1 MAKNKA
7 LASAQKAY
15 QKGKN
20 ARAVK
25 AQKPKKKK
33 EKKIQ
38 EETRAVK
45 SAKPKT
51 PSTDV
56 SSQYKEYKKSS
67 FAPKT
72 TVTKPKVSN
81 SAQKAFTAGQKARE
95 AQKKRGVTNTSVPK
109 TSGKISDSFKTSKK
123 DLQKAYKKG
132 SQTTTLGTKQKK
144 TTTKVGKSKLE
155 SVNALTRSE
164 MSRVETASRYG
175 KKMGNQLLKGGKRT
189 GQKDIREKVGSKTAE
204 SAYKSKAATGV
215 MQGMSK
221 ADIFSNSVG
230 TYNKQAKKAIKKTKE
245 SAAYNVG
252 YGLGMAADMGMGGV
266 ASRGASAAE
275 LTGKGAAKLLGKEAA
290 KQLPKKAAKEAAEEV
305 AKVSGKQGAK
315 RFAKNRAGELVAETP
330 TNVLDAAKMSLDEN
344 GKLDKKEFKKW
355 LAVNTGLTA
364 GVGGAMEGIGAA
376 ATKKLSNKTISLLGK
391 QQAGTISKDEAQ
403 QLAKNLD
410 KLKNKSGNNALSG
423 DIASKGINDVNAM
436 AKEARINRAKAKSQA
451 RAPRVEAE
459 FKQRKIDRQKRFEA
473 RNTEDKYYNQ
483 LAKENPNGTFTDATK
498 TNTPNPDVRPKGVK
512 QTPKARR
519 EVRNKVHTALTKNTV
534 DAKAYSKAEKA
545 EIDNTI
551 DTISNRIHN
560 GDLEGARDLS
570 KKLARKYGQVDEVSL
585 SSNPELWEEVKNAQ
599 KHMRSITIHTP
610 KGNGR
615 LKDIEEHLI
624 DGYDWKNLHIRK
636 STHGKNRSYGV
647 DEIWDELSENYPA
660 VFSKEITDNTERL
673 RRLAEVSA
681 MKEKDTASGFRL
693 GEDEIQANQ
702 DDVWQSIY
710 AAAEE
715 NAGKFEGGEA
725 RSFDAIAEDEA
736 KRLKNLEAVNK
747 RLDDINAKKETATP
761 EELSRL
767 NAEES
772 VVKEAK
778 QNLENPKTGGYA
790 ALDEEM
796 PMIKGTASEKQI
808 QRIIKQSEG
817 DLDGVYS
824 APKNM
829 DEDGVIRSETR
840 GKQGVART
848 WQQVREALVD
858 NFASLEDI
866 AKQLPDEAR
875 NKMLA
880 QINELRRSQKTG
892 RALVAEKG
900 RAIYSKYGLTKRG
913 LETELK
919 REDFEWYCFLKH
931 ELDRKKA
938 GNNFTDLSR
947 DEIYKQLKELENKY
961 PKADKDGVVTGSQ
974 IADFQKET
982 TKYFDDLLEREV
994 DAGITSAEEAAN
1006 FRRMY
1011 PNYVPTYK
1019 PQEFEQMLKRNTKDE
1034 IDVGRGLKAATGGSH
1049 ELVPLY
1055 NQMQV
1060 KTNVVLKRTE
1070 LNRTLNLLCQA
1081 SGTTLDELDE
1091 AIPFFKHMANED
1103 KPKALL
1109 DTQVFTQ
1116 AREGKHIAVMYHNG
1130 EKMEI
1135 SIDPEVYDAIRRWSG
1150 EDRKWLTLSRIV
1162 DNKVT
1167 RGVNTQFKKWITDY
1181 NIFFGLKNFKRD
1193 TATALYYTKDIKGFI
1208 KNFPK
1213 AFAVCTLPDKLLT
1226 KDMKMYKEALQV
1238 YKENGGIISQF
1249 IARDTATTT
1258 FFDTAGKFNPLKW
1271 AENFNSTLET
1281 IPRMTEFLSAIESNV
1296 AKQSEK
1302 KIADMSAEEL
1312 SEAFSAALKDKNVI
1326 ADSMYRAKDVTL
1338 NFDRSGWL
1346 GSMLNRGVVPF
1357 FNPAIQGLD
1366 KLGRKLITDNIKRGA
1381 KMEIAAGD
1389 TIKSFLKM
1397 GAALTGMVA
1406 LPTALWD
1413 SMFGDYINGKVEG
1426 YEKQSDYNRYANYLL
1441 PVGDGKFIKIP
1452 KARELASIQAS
1463 LDYAFDNMK
1472 YGSGSK
1478 WERLFGEQKE
1488 RDLLSMANIAYEQ
1501 IGPVSPFKDNILSPV
1516 WRVYNNETWYGGKIE
1531 SGRDL
1536 DLREQGRIS
1545 EIWDEDT
1552 SGVAKYIGK
1561 KFNLSPKKVDN
1572 VMDSYLGVLY
1582 DMGIKQTSSRN
1593 SLKGESFGSGLKQI
1607 LSSQVSTNF
1616 MIDSVFQNANA
1627 TDYYNEVDRRNEKL
1641 KKLKEGTPEYTK
1653 VFAEQNKDKNAF
1665 AYTSSQY
1672 DELMAQIYLD
1682 KNLTRAQKNKYARLI
1697 KAQQNAMWGDRKSG
1711 KGVSS
1716 VDPMA
1721 DAWNLKDK
1729 NGKRVLSTETI
1740 INSCSYTSKSGN
1752 NTIKDA
1758 YDLYKKNGGKSSSK
1772 FMEVTLAARD
1782 VNRSAG
1788 DSLSSPRYEVIA
1800 YANELNG
1807 IKNSDKVIKSYIEK
1821 DTTRQRLTE
1830 NAKIYK
1836 EYGFTIKNY
1845 RTQRKTIVQG
1855 AFDLG
1860 YEYAGDIRDGEKSM
1874 LLANARTKKGAKYR
1888 DGSYQANDFYIM
1900 NRMNGARCLD
1910 AKKNGNYKAKD
1921 IKDLCDKYKLKQ
1933 NDDYKWDTDKVV
1945 NAINKEHPNASQEVK
1960 AAMFNVITGYTYKNP
1975 FGSIGDYSLDTDT
1988 GVYCSGGYGGW
1999 GRRRRRRRRG
2009 HWGRYGGGGR
2019 GSAFKPVVND
2029 AGSKAK
2035 VSNTSRTNSSS
2046 KSNLD
2051 DAYRR
2056 KLKKLR
2062 EETRQVK

>member
-20 ARAVK
+20 ARAAQVK

-175 KKMGNQLLKGGKRT
+175 KQKGNQLLKGGKRT

-330 TNVLDAAKMSLDEN
+330 TNVLDAAKMSLDEDGN
-344 GKLDKKEFKKW
+344 LNKKEFKKW

-376 ATKKLSNKTISLLGK
+376 ATKKLASNTIELIGK
-391 QQAGTISKDEAQ
+391 RNAGKITEKEAK
-403 QLAKNLD
+403 QLKSNLRRLSAKREAN
-410 KLKNKSGNNALSG
+410 SVSG
-423 DIASKGINDVNAM
+423 DIAKARFETINAKDAAKKAGEYQPVTKKFAGRGNRYTQSAEVQGKRARAQYAAKQAENEQRMLDRRIAREQPKLNEKGVAM
-436 AKEARINRAKAKSQA
+436 RRAENYEAKTKQAKALAEEAKKYPDRATIRKQIDDATELLDNLKAKEVNPNVPAKDRAEKIRLVESRIEELRRQEGVVWRAEKAAETSIPKPIAQA
-451 RAPRVEAE
+451 NKAVETAKKA
-459 FKQRKIDRQKRFEA
+459 F
-473 RNTEDKYYNQ
+473 
-483 LAKENPNGTFTDATK
+483 KENPTPENKARVELAQEARTK
-498 TNTPNPDVRPKGVK
+498 AKKSYTE
-512 QTPKARR
+512 TPKARN
-519 EVRNKVHTALTKNTV
+519 EANLTPEQKKLQSER
-534 DAKAYSKAEKA
+534 DEAEKA
-545 EIDNTI
+545 YN
-551 DTISNRIHN
+551 
-560 GDLEGARDLS
+560 
-570 KKLARKYGQVDEVSL
+570 
-585 SSNPELWEEVKNAQ
+585 
-599 KHMRSITIHTP
+599 
-610 KGNGR
+610 
-615 LKDIEEHLI
+615 
-624 DGYDWKNLHIRK
+624 
-636 STHGKNRSYGV
+636 
-647 DEIWDELSENYPA
+647 
-660 VFSKEITDNTERL
+660 
-673 RRLAEVSA
+673 
-681 MKEKDTASGFRL
+681 
-693 GEDEIQANQ
+693 
-702 DDVWQSIY
+702 
-710 AAAEE
+710 
-715 NAGKFEGGEA
+715 
-725 RSFDAIAEDEA
+725 
-736 KRLKNLEAVNK
+736 
-747 RLDDINAKKETATP
+747 
-761 EELSRL
+761 
-767 NAEES
+767 
-772 VVKEAK
+772 EAK
-778 QNLENPKTGGYA
+778 QAYEQWDKKGGEFYNKKQRAYDTGNKELGDQYYTEYKSIQEEIARREAEMKRLEAEFNDKNNAFVESQRTGGYA

-808 QRIIKQSEG
+808 QNVIKQSEG

-900 RAIYSKYGLTKRG
+900 RAIYSKFGLTKRG

-1116 AREGKHIAVMYHNG
+1116 SREGKHIAVMYHNG

-1162 DNKVT
+1162 DNKLT

-1281 IPRMTEFLSAIESNV
+1281 IPRMTEFLSAVESNV

-1406 LPTALWD
+1406 MPTLMWD

-1593 SLKGESFGSGLKQI
+1593 SLKGESFGSGVRQI

-1665 AYTSSQY
+1665 AYTASQY

-1758 YDLYKKNGGKSSSK
+1758 YDLYKKNGGKSAGK

-1933 NDDYKWDTDKVV
+1933 SDDYKWDTDKVV

-1999 GRRRRRRRRG
+1999 GRRRRGRRRG
-2009 HWGRYGGGGR
+2009 HWGGYGGGGR
-2019 GSAFKPVVND
+2019 GSTFKPVVND

>member
-15 QKGKN
+15 LKGKS
-20 ARAVK
+20 AK
-25 AQKPKKKK
+25 QQKPKKKK
-33 EKKIQ
+33 EQ
-38 EETRAVK
+38 REETRT
-45 SAKPKT
+45 AKPKT

-72 TVTKPKVSN
+72 TKPKASN
-81 SAQKAFTAGQKARE
+81 TASAKSAFKAGQKARE
-95 AQKKRGVTNTSVPK
+95 AQKKRGVTNTSIPK

-132 SQTTTLGTKQKK
+132 SQTTALGTKQKK

-175 KKMGNQLLKGGKRT
+175 KQKGNILLKGGKRT

-275 LTGKGAAKLLGKEAA
+275 LAGKGAAKALGKGAA
-290 KQLPKKAAKEAAEEV
+290 KQLPKKAAKEAAEGV

-344 GKLDKKEFKKW
+344 GNLDKKEFKKW
-355 LAVNTGLTA
+355 LAINTGLTA

-376 ATKKLSNKTISLLGK
+376 ATKKLASNTIELIGK
-391 QQAGTISKDEAQ
+391 RDAGKITEKEAK
-403 QLAKNLD
+403 QLKSNLRRLSAKREAN
-410 KLKNKSGNNALSG
+410 SMSG
-423 DIASKGINDVNAM
+423 DIAKARFETINAKDAAKKAGEYQPVTKKFAGRGNRYTQSAEVQGKRARAQYAAKQAENEQRMLDRRIAREQPKLDEKGVAM
-436 AKEARINRAKAKSQA
+436 RRAENFEAKTKQAKALAEEAKKYPDRATIRKQIDDATELLDNLKAKQANPNVPAKDSAEKIKLVESRIEELRRQEGVVWRAEKAAETSVPKPVAQANKAVETAKKAFKDNPTPENKARVELAQEARTKATK
-451 RAPRVEAE
+451 AE
-459 FKQRKIDRQKRFEA
+459 PQKRLAELHEKNKTIGLTKYEEQEA
-473 RNTEDKYYNQ
+473 RNLQIQ
-483 LAKENPNGTFTDATK
+483 LGNIK
-498 TNTPNPDVRPKGVK
+498 PDVS
-512 QTPKARR
+512 A
-519 EVRNKVHTALTKNTV
+519 
-534 DAKAYSKAEKA
+534 SAE
-545 EIDNTI
+545 
-551 DTISNRIHN
+551 
-560 GDLEGARDLS
+560 
-570 KKLARKYGQVDEVSL
+570 RK
-585 SSNPELWEEVKNAQ
+585 
-599 KHMRSITIHTP
+599 
-610 KGNGR
+610 
-615 LKDIEEHLI
+615 
-624 DGYDWKNLHIRK
+624 
-636 STHGKNRSYGV
+636 
-647 DEIWDELSENYPA
+647 
-660 VFSKEITDNTERL
+660 
-673 RRLAEVSA
+673 
-681 MKEKDTASGFRL
+681 
-693 GEDEIQANQ
+693 
-702 DDVWQSIY
+702 
-710 AAAEE
+710 
-715 NAGKFEGGEA
+715 
-725 RSFDAIAEDEA
+725 
-736 KRLKNLEAVNK
+736 
-747 RLDDINAKKETATP
+747 
-761 EELSRL
+761 
-767 NAEES
+767 
-772 VVKEAK
+772 
-778 QNLENPKTGGYA
+778 GGYA

-808 QRIIKQSEG
+808 QNVIKQSEG
-817 DLDGVYS
+817 DLEGVFS

-829 DEDGVIRSETR
+829 DADGVIRSETR
-840 GKQGVART
+840 GKAGVART
-848 WQQVREALVD
+848 WQQVREALID

-900 RAIYSKYGLTKRG
+900 RAIYSKFGLTKRG
-913 LETELK
+913 AETAAK

-947 DEIYKQLKELENKY
+947 DDIYKQIKELEDKY

-982 TKYFDDLLEREV
+982 TKYFDELLDREV

-1019 PQEFEQMLKRNTKDE
+1019 PNEFEQMLKRSTKDE

-1049 ELVPLY
+1049 DLVPLY

-1060 KTNVVLKRTE
+1060 KTNAVLKRTE

-1213 AFAVCTLPDKLLT
+1213 AFAVCTLPDKMLT
-1226 KDMKMYKEALQV
+1226 KNMKMYKEALTV

-1249 IARDTATTT
+1249 IARDSATTT

-1281 IPRMTEFLSAIESNV
+1281 IPRMTEFLSAVESNV
-1296 AKQSEK
+1296 AKQSQK

-1406 LPTALWD
+1406 MPTLMWD

-1426 YEKQSDYNRYANYLL
+1426 YEKQSDYNRYAYYLL

-1488 RDLLSMANIAYEQ
+1488 RDLLSMSKIAYEQ

-1552 SGVAKYIGK
+1552 SGVAKIIGK

-1582 DMGIKQTSSRN
+1582 DMGIKQTSSKN
-1593 SLKGESFGSGLKQI
+1593 SLEGESFGNGVKQV
-1607 LSSQVSTNF
+1607 LSSQFSTNF

-1682 KNLTRAQKNKYARLI
+1682 KNLTRTQKNKYARLI

-1758 YDLYKKNGGKSSSK
+1758 YDLYKKNGGKSAGK

-1821 DTTRQRLTE
+1821 DSTRQRLTE

-1836 EYGFTIKNY
+1836 EYGFTINNY

-1860 YEYAGDIRDGEKSM
+1860 YEYAGEIRDGEKSM
-1874 LLANARTKKGAKYR
+1874 LLANARTKKGSQYR
-1888 DGSYQANDFYIM
+1888 DGAYQANDFYIM

-1910 AKKNGNYKAKD
+1910 AKKNGRYKAKD

-1945 NAINKEHPNASQEVK
+1945 NAINKEHPNASNEVK

-1975 FGSIGDYSLDTDT
+1975 FGSIGDYSLSTDT
-1988 GVYCSGGYGGW
+1988 GVYCSGGGYSY
-1999 GRRRRRRRRG
+1999 GRRRRRRG
-2009 HWGRYGGGGR
+2009 WGGYGGGGR
-2019 GSAFKPVVND
+2019 GSTFKPVINT
-2029 AGSKAK
+2029 AGSGAK
-2035 VSNTSRTNSSS
+2035 VTNTSKKNSSS

-2051 DAYRR
+2051 DAYRK

-2062 EETRQVK
+2062 EETRQIK

>member
-20 ARAVK
+20 ARAAQVK

-95 AQKKRGVTNTSVPK
+95 AQRKRGVTNTSVPK

-144 TTTKVGKSKLE
+144 TITKVGKSKLE

-275 LTGKGAAKLLGKEAA
+275 LAGKGAAKLLGKEAA

-376 ATKKLSNKTISLLGK
+376 ATKKLASNTIELIGK
-391 QQAGTISKDEAQ
+391 RDAGKITEKEAK
-403 QLAKNLD
+403 QLKSNLRRLSAKREAN
-410 KLKNKSGNNALSG
+410 SMSG
-423 DIASKGINDVNAM
+423 DIAKARFETINAKDAAKKAGEYQPVTKKFAGRGNRYTQSAEVQGKRARAQYAAKQAENEQRMLDRRIAREQPKLNEKGVAM
-436 AKEARINRAKAKSQA
+436 RRSENLAKSRENAKALRNEAKKYPDHATIKKQLDDANERLNKLKALKDDPNTNVSTLDSSIREVEHQIETLKHQESVVWNAERAVKSSGLDSAEKVSESIKPVEKAVKDAEEAVAKNSTPETRA
-451 RAPRVEAE
+451 RLELAEEALE
-459 FKQRKIDRQKRFEA
+459 KVKAEAKAEPQKRLAELQKKDKTIGLTKYEEQEA
-473 RNTEDKYYNQ
+473 RNLQIQIGNIK
-483 LAKENPNGTFTDATK
+483 
-498 TNTPNPDVRPKGVK
+498 PDVS
-512 QTPKARR
+512 A
-519 EVRNKVHTALTKNTV
+519 
-534 DAKAYSKAEKA
+534 SAE
-545 EIDNTI
+545 
-551 DTISNRIHN
+551 
-560 GDLEGARDLS
+560 
-570 KKLARKYGQVDEVSL
+570 
-585 SSNPELWEEVKNAQ
+585 
-599 KHMRSITIHTP
+599 
-610 KGNGR
+610 
-615 LKDIEEHLI
+615 
-624 DGYDWKNLHIRK
+624 RK
-636 STHGKNRSYGV
+636 S
-647 DEIWDELSENYPA
+647 
-660 VFSKEITDNTERL
+660 
-673 RRLAEVSA
+673 
-681 MKEKDTASGFRL
+681 
-693 GEDEIQANQ
+693 
-702 DDVWQSIY
+702 
-710 AAAEE
+710 
-715 NAGKFEGGEA
+715 
-725 RSFDAIAEDEA
+725 
-736 KRLKNLEAVNK
+736 
-747 RLDDINAKKETATP
+747 
-761 EELSRL
+761 
-767 NAEES
+767 
-772 VVKEAK
+772 
-778 QNLENPKTGGYA
+778 GYA
-790 ALDEEM
+790 AIEGEM
-796 PMIKGTASEKQI
+796 PLIKGQASEKQI

-931 ELDRKKA
+931 ELDRMKA

-982 TKYFDDLLEREV
+982 TKYFDELLDREV

-1135 SIDPEVYDAIRRWSG
+1135 SIDSEVYDAIRRWSG

-1162 DNKVT
+1162 DNNVT

-1281 IPRMTEFLSAIESNV
+1281 IPRMTEFLSAVESNV

-1665 AYTSSQY
+1665 AYTASQY

-1758 YDLYKKNGGKSSSK
+1758 YDLYKKNGGKSAGK

-1821 DTTRQRLTE
+1821 DSTRQRLTE

-2019 GSAFKPVVND
+2019 GSTFKPVVND

>member
-20 ARAVK
+20 ARAAQVK

-95 AQKKRGVTNTSVPK
+95 AQKRRGVTNTSVPK

-305 AKVSGKQGAK
+305 VKVSGKQGAK

-364 GVGGAMEGIGAA
+364 SVGGAMEGIGAA
-376 ATKKLSNKTISLLGK
+376 ATKKLASNTIELIGK
-391 QQAGTISKDEAQ
+391 RDAGKITEKEAK
-403 QLAKNLD
+403 QLKSNLRRLSAKREAN
-410 KLKNKSGNNALSG
+410 SMSG
-423 DIASKGINDVNAM
+423 DIAKARFETINAKDAAKKAGEYQPVTKKFAGRGNRYTQSAEVQGKRARAQYAAKQAENEQRMLDRRIAREQPKLNEKGVAM
-436 AKEARINRAKAKSQA
+436 RRAENFEAKTKQAKALAEEAKKYPDRATIRKQIDDATELLDNLKAKEVNPNVPAKDRAEKIRLVESRIEELRRQEGVVWRAEKAAETSVPKPIAQA
-451 RAPRVEAE
+451 NKAVETAKKAFKENPTPENKARVELA
-459 FKQRKIDRQKRFEA
+459 QEA
-473 RNTEDKYYNQ
+473 RN
-483 LAKENPNGTFTDATK
+483 
-498 TNTPNPDVRPKGVK
+498 
-512 QTPKARR
+512 
-519 EVRNKVHTALTKNTV
+519 
-534 DAKAYSKAEKA
+534 KAE
-545 EIDNTI
+545 
-551 DTISNRIHN
+551 
-560 GDLEGARDLS
+560 
-570 KKLARKYGQVDEVSL
+570 
-585 SSNPELWEEVKNAQ
+585 PQ
-599 KHMRSITIHTP
+599 K
-610 KGNGR
+610 
-615 LKDIEEHLI
+615 
-624 DGYDWKNLHIRK
+624 
-636 STHGKNRSYGV
+636 
-647 DEIWDELSENYPA
+647 
-660 VFSKEITDNTERL
+660 
-673 RRLAEVSA
+673 RLAELHEKNKTIGLTKYEKQEARNLQIQIGNIKPDVSA
-681 MKEKDTASGFRL
+681 S
-693 GEDEIQANQ
+693 
-702 DDVWQSIY
+702 
-710 AAAEE
+710 AER
-715 NAGKFEGGEA
+715 K
-725 RSFDAIAEDEA
+725 
-736 KRLKNLEAVNK
+736 
-747 RLDDINAKKETATP
+747 
-761 EELSRL
+761 
-767 NAEES
+767 
-772 VVKEAK
+772 
-778 QNLENPKTGGYA
+778 GGYA
-790 ALDEEM
+790 AIEGEM
-796 PMIKGTASEKQI
+796 PLIKGQASEKQI

-1281 IPRMTEFLSAIESNV
+1281 IPRMTEFLSAVESNV

-1389 TIKSFLKM
+1389 TMKSFLKM

-1758 YDLYKKNGGKSSSK
+1758 YDLYKKNGGKSAGK

-1821 DTTRQRLTE
+1821 DSTRQRLTE

>member
-20 ARAVK
+20 ARAAQVK

-175 KKMGNQLLKGGKRT
+175 KQKGNQLLKGGKRT

-230 TYNKQAKKAIKKTKE
+230 TYNKQAKKALKKTKE

-330 TNVLDAAKMSLDEN
+330 TNVLDAAKMSLDEDGN
-344 GKLDKKEFKKW
+344 LNKKEFKKW
-355 LAVNTGLTA
+355 LAINTGLTA

-376 ATKKLSNKTISLLGK
+376 ATKKLASNTIELIGK
-391 QQAGTISKDEAQ
+391 RNAGKITEKEAK
-403 QLAKNLD
+403 QLKSNLRRLSAKREAN
-410 KLKNKSGNNALSG
+410 SMSG
-423 DIASKGINDVNAM
+423 DIAKARFETINAKDAAKKAGEYQPVTKKFAGRGNRYTQSAEVQGKRARAQYAAKQAENEQRMLDRRIAREQPKLNEKGVAM
-436 AKEARINRAKAKSQA
+436 RRAENFEAKTIQAKALAEEAKKYPDRATIRKQIDDATELLDNLKAKEVNPNVPAKDRAEKIRLVESRIEELRRQEGVVWRAEKAAETSVPKPIAQA
-451 RAPRVEAE
+451 NKAVETAKKAFKENPTPENKARVELAQEARTKAE
-459 FKQRKIDRQKRFEA
+459 PQKRLAELQKKDKTIGLTKYEEQEA
-473 RNTEDKYYNQ
+473 RNLQIQIGNIK
-483 LAKENPNGTFTDATK
+483 
-498 TNTPNPDVRPKGVK
+498 PDVS
-512 QTPKARR
+512 A
-519 EVRNKVHTALTKNTV
+519 
-534 DAKAYSKAEKA
+534 SAE
-545 EIDNTI
+545 
-551 DTISNRIHN
+551 
-560 GDLEGARDLS
+560 
-570 KKLARKYGQVDEVSL
+570 RK
-585 SSNPELWEEVKNAQ
+585 
-599 KHMRSITIHTP
+599 
-610 KGNGR
+610 
-615 LKDIEEHLI
+615 
-624 DGYDWKNLHIRK
+624 
-636 STHGKNRSYGV
+636 
-647 DEIWDELSENYPA
+647 
-660 VFSKEITDNTERL
+660 
-673 RRLAEVSA
+673 
-681 MKEKDTASGFRL
+681 
-693 GEDEIQANQ
+693 
-702 DDVWQSIY
+702 
-710 AAAEE
+710 
-715 NAGKFEGGEA
+715 
-725 RSFDAIAEDEA
+725 
-736 KRLKNLEAVNK
+736 
-747 RLDDINAKKETATP
+747 
-761 EELSRL
+761 
-767 NAEES
+767 
-772 VVKEAK
+772 
-778 QNLENPKTGGYA
+778 GGYA
-790 ALDEEM
+790 AIEGEM
-796 PMIKGTASEKQI
+796 PLIKGQASEKQI

-817 DLDGVYS
+817 ELEGVYS

-1281 IPRMTEFLSAIESNV
+1281 IPRMTEFLSAVESNV

-1312 SEAFSAALKDKNVI
+1312 SEAFSVALKDKNVI

-1572 VMDSYLGVLY
+1572 VMDSYLGVIY

-1593 SLKGESFGSGLKQI
+1593 SLKGESFGSGVRQI

-1758 YDLYKKNGGKSSSK
+1758 YDLYKKNGGKSAGK

-1933 NDDYKWDTDKVV
+1933 SDDYKWDTDKVV

-1999 GRRRRRRRRG
+1999 GRRRRGRRRG

-2019 GSAFKPVVND
+2019 GSTFKPVVND

>member
-20 ARAVK
+20 ARAAQVK

-45 SAKPKT
+45 SVKPKT

-175 KKMGNQLLKGGKRT
+175 KQKGNLLLKGGKRT

-330 TNVLDAAKMSLDEN
+330 TNVLDAAKMSLDEEGN
-344 GKLDKKEFKKW
+344 LNKKEFKKW

-376 ATKKLSNKTISLLGK
+376 ATKKLASNTIELIGK
-391 QQAGTISKDEAQ
+391 RDAGKITEKEAK
-403 QLAKNLD
+403 QLKSNIRRLSAKREAN
-410 KLKNKSGNNALSG
+410 SMSG
-423 DIASKGINDVNAM
+423 DIAKARFETINAKDAAKKAGEYQPVTKKFAGRGNRYTQSAEVQGKRARAQYAAKQAENEQRMLDRRIAREQPKLNEKGVAM
-436 AKEARINRAKAKSQA
+436 RRAENFEAKTKQAKALVEEAKKYPDRATIRKQIDDATELLDNLKAKEVNPNVPAKDRAEKIRLVESRIEELRRQEGVVWRAEKAAETTVPKPIAQA
-451 RAPRVEAE
+451 NKAVETAKKAFKENPTPENKARVELAQEARTKATKAE
-459 FKQRKIDRQKRFEA
+459 PQKRLAELQKKDKTIGLTKYEEQEA
-473 RNTEDKYYNQ
+473 RNLQIQIGNIK
-483 LAKENPNGTFTDATK
+483 
-498 TNTPNPDVRPKGVK
+498 PDVSASV
-512 QTPKARR
+512 
-519 EVRNKVHTALTKNTV
+519 E
-534 DAKAYSKAEKA
+534 
-545 EIDNTI
+545 
-551 DTISNRIHN
+551 
-560 GDLEGARDLS
+560 
-570 KKLARKYGQVDEVSL
+570 RK
-585 SSNPELWEEVKNAQ
+585 
-599 KHMRSITIHTP
+599 
-610 KGNGR
+610 
-615 LKDIEEHLI
+615 
-624 DGYDWKNLHIRK
+624 
-636 STHGKNRSYGV
+636 
-647 DEIWDELSENYPA
+647 
-660 VFSKEITDNTERL
+660 
-673 RRLAEVSA
+673 
-681 MKEKDTASGFRL
+681 
-693 GEDEIQANQ
+693 
-702 DDVWQSIY
+702 
-710 AAAEE
+710 
-715 NAGKFEGGEA
+715 
-725 RSFDAIAEDEA
+725 
-736 KRLKNLEAVNK
+736 
-747 RLDDINAKKETATP
+747 
-761 EELSRL
+761 
-767 NAEES
+767 
-772 VVKEAK
+772 
-778 QNLENPKTGGYA
+778 GGYA
-790 ALDEEM
+790 AIEGEIPL
-796 PMIKGTASEKQI
+796 IKGQASEKQI

-817 DLDGVYS
+817 DLDGVFS

-866 AKQLPDEAR
+866 AKQLPEEAR

-913 LETELK
+913 LKTELK

-982 TKYFDDLLEREV
+982 TKYFDELLDREV

-1162 DNKVT
+1162 DNKLT

-1226 KDMKMYKEALQV
+1226 KEMKMYKEALQV

-1281 IPRMTEFLSAIESNV
+1281 IPRMTEFLSAVESNV

-1389 TIKSFLKM
+1389 TMKSFLKM

-1406 LPTALWD
+1406 MPTLMWD

-1501 IGPVSPFKDNILSPV
+1501 IGPVSPFKDNILSPI

-1572 VMDSYLGVLY
+1572 VMDSYMGVLY
-1582 DMGIKQTSSRN
+1582 DMGVSQTSSRN
-1593 SLKGESFGSGLKQI
+1593 SLKGESFGSGVKQI

-1627 TDYYNEVDRRNEKL
+1627 TDYYNMVDKRNEKL

-1665 AYTSSQY
+1665 AYTASQY

-1740 INSCSYTSKSGN
+1740 INSCSYTSKSGK

-1999 GRRRRRRRRG
+1999 GRRRRGRRRG
-2009 HWGRYGGGGR
+2009 HWGGYGGGGR
-2019 GSAFKPVVND
+2019 GSTFKPVVND

>member
-20 ARAVK
+20 ARAAQVK

-175 KKMGNQLLKGGKRT
+175 KQKGNILLKGGKRT

-330 TNVLDAAKMSLDEN
+330 TNVLDAAKMSLDEEGN
-344 GKLDKKEFKKW
+344 LNKKEFKKW

-376 ATKKLSNKTISLLGK
+376 ATKKLASNTIELIGK
-391 QQAGTISKDEAQ
+391 RDAGKITEKEAK
-403 QLAKNLD
+403 QLKSNIRRLSAKREAN
-410 KLKNKSGNNALSG
+410 SMSG
-423 DIASKGINDVNAM
+423 DIAKARFETINAKDAAKKAGEYQPVTKKFAGRGNRYTQSAEVQGKRARAQYAAKQAENEQRMLDRRIAREQPKLNEKGVAM
-436 AKEARINRAKAKSQA
+436 RRAENFEAKTKQAKALVEEAKKYPDRATIRKQIDDATELLDNLKAKEVNPNVPAKDRAEKIRLVESRIEELRRQEGVVWRAEKAAETTVPKPIAQA
-451 RAPRVEAE
+451 NKAVETAKKAFKENPTPENKARVELAQEARTKATKAE
-459 FKQRKIDRQKRFEA
+459 PQKQLAELQKKNKTIGLTKYEKQEA
-473 RNTEDKYYNQ
+473 RNLQIQIGNIK
-483 LAKENPNGTFTDATK
+483 
-498 TNTPNPDVRPKGVK
+498 PDVS
-512 QTPKARR
+512 A
-519 EVRNKVHTALTKNTV
+519 
-534 DAKAYSKAEKA
+534 SAE
-545 EIDNTI
+545 
-551 DTISNRIHN
+551 
-560 GDLEGARDLS
+560 
-570 KKLARKYGQVDEVSL
+570 RK
-585 SSNPELWEEVKNAQ
+585 
-599 KHMRSITIHTP
+599 
-610 KGNGR
+610 
-615 LKDIEEHLI
+615 
-624 DGYDWKNLHIRK
+624 
-636 STHGKNRSYGV
+636 
-647 DEIWDELSENYPA
+647 
-660 VFSKEITDNTERL
+660 
-673 RRLAEVSA
+673 
-681 MKEKDTASGFRL
+681 
-693 GEDEIQANQ
+693 
-702 DDVWQSIY
+702 
-710 AAAEE
+710 
-715 NAGKFEGGEA
+715 
-725 RSFDAIAEDEA
+725 
-736 KRLKNLEAVNK
+736 
-747 RLDDINAKKETATP
+747 
-761 EELSRL
+761 
-767 NAEES
+767 
-772 VVKEAK
+772 
-778 QNLENPKTGGYA
+778 GGYA
-790 ALDEEM
+790 AIEGEM
-796 PMIKGTASEKQI
+796 PLIKGQASEKQI

-829 DEDGVIRSETR
+829 DEDGIIRSETR

-866 AKQLPDEAR
+866 AKQLPEEAR

-900 RAIYSKYGLTKRG
+900 RAIYSKFGLTKRG
-913 LETELK
+913 AETAAK

-982 TKYFDDLLEREV
+982 TKYFDELLDREV

-1162 DNKVT
+1162 DNKLT

-1226 KDMKMYKEALQV
+1226 KEMKMYKEALTV

-1389 TIKSFLKM
+1389 TLKSFLKM

-1406 LPTALWD
+1406 MPTLMWD

-1572 VMDSYLGVLY
+1572 VMDSYMGVLY
-1582 DMGIKQTSSRN
+1582 DMGVSQTSSRN
-1593 SLKGESFGSGLKQI
+1593 SLKGESFGSGVKQI

-1627 TDYYNEVDRRNEKL
+1627 TDYYNEVDKRNEKL

-1665 AYTSSQY
+1665 AYTASQY

-1758 YDLYKKNGGKSSSK
+1758 YDLYKKNGGKSAGK

-1821 DTTRQRLTE
+1821 DSTRQRLTE

-1999 GRRRRRRRRG
+1999 GRRRRGRRRG
-2009 HWGRYGGGGR
+2009 HWGGYGGGGR
-2019 GSAFKPVVND
+2019 GSTFKPVVND

>member
-67 FAPKT
+67 FASKT

-204 SAYKSKAATGV
+204 SAYKSKAATGF

-330 TNVLDAAKMSLDEN
+330 TNVLDAAKMSLDED

-355 LAVNTGLTA
+355 LAINTGLTA

-376 ATKKLSNKTISLLGK
+376 ATKKLASNTIELIGK
-391 QQAGTISKDEAQ
+391 RDAGKITEKEAK
-403 QLAKNLD
+403 QLKSNLRRLSAKREAN
-410 KLKNKSGNNALSG
+410 SMSG
-423 DIASKGINDVNAM
+423 DIAKARFETINAKDAAKKAGEYQPVTMKFAGRGNRYTQSAEVQGKRARAQYAAKQAENEQRMLDRRIAREQPKLNEKGVAM
-436 AKEARINRAKAKSQA
+436 RRAENFEAKTKQAKALAEEAKKYPDRATIRKQIDDATELLDNLKAKEVNPNVPAKDRAEKIRLVESRIEELRRQEGVVWRAEKAAETSVPKPIAQA
-451 RAPRVEAE
+451 NKAVETAKKAFKENPTPENKARVELA
-459 FKQRKIDRQKRFEA
+459 QEA
-473 RNTEDKYYNQ
+473 RN
-483 LAKENPNGTFTDATK
+483 
-498 TNTPNPDVRPKGVK
+498 
-512 QTPKARR
+512 
-519 EVRNKVHTALTKNTV
+519 
-534 DAKAYSKAEKA
+534 KAE
-545 EIDNTI
+545 
-551 DTISNRIHN
+551 
-560 GDLEGARDLS
+560 
-570 KKLARKYGQVDEVSL
+570 
-585 SSNPELWEEVKNAQ
+585 PQ
-599 KHMRSITIHTP
+599 K
-610 KGNGR
+610 
-615 LKDIEEHLI
+615 
-624 DGYDWKNLHIRK
+624 
-636 STHGKNRSYGV
+636 
-647 DEIWDELSENYPA
+647 
-660 VFSKEITDNTERL
+660 
-673 RRLAEVSA
+673 RLAELHEKNKTIGLTKYEKQEARNLQIQIGNIKPDVSA
-681 MKEKDTASGFRL
+681 S
-693 GEDEIQANQ
+693 
-702 DDVWQSIY
+702 
-710 AAAEE
+710 AER
-715 NAGKFEGGEA
+715 K
-725 RSFDAIAEDEA
+725 
-736 KRLKNLEAVNK
+736 
-747 RLDDINAKKETATP
+747 
-761 EELSRL
+761 
-767 NAEES
+767 
-772 VVKEAK
+772 
-778 QNLENPKTGGYA
+778 GGYA
-790 ALDEEM
+790 AIEGEM
-796 PMIKGTASEKQI
+796 PLIKGQASEKQI

-1049 ELVPLY
+1049 DLVPLY

-1249 IARDTATTT
+1249 VARDTATTT

-1665 AYTSSQY
+1665 AYTASQY